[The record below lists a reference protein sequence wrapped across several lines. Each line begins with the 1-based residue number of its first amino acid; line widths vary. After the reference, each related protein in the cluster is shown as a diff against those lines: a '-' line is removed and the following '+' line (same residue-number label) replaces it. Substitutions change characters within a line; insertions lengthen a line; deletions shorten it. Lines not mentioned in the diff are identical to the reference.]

1 MLDVEGARFLIGVL
15 SVSWLV
21 AQLAVLLP
29 GRLGLRE
36 VRLTSM
42 VELRYG
48 ATFAATLAVGFRLA
62 LAVFEVL
69 AFAVALWLRPPPSY
83 AA

>member
-1 MLDVEGARFLIGVL
+1 MLDVEGARLLIGVL

-21 AQLAVLLP
+21 AQLAFLLP
-29 GRLGLRE
+29 GGLGLRE

-48 ATFAATLAVGFRLA
+48 AAFAAALAVGFRLA
-62 LAVFEVL
+62 RIVFEVL
-69 AFAVALWLRPPPSY
+69 AFALRHPQSY